1 MNSGPAGCRSQETR
15 NRANPICGPSLF
27 ILQSH
32 FTLGKVELGVVM
44 VPPRESEESPVGPD
58 SPVVMEGGL
67 AKAGEGKGEG
77 RPPADGG

>member
-1 MNSGPAGCRSQETR
+1 M
-15 NRANPICGPSLF
+15 
-27 ILQSH
+27 
-32 FTLGKVELGVVM
+32 GKVELGVVM
-44 VPPRESEESPVGPD
+44 VPPRESEESPAGPD